1 MVKNL
6 TKKERLKRNLLKVG
20 EVAKMVGILRSC
32 VDYYAD
38 IGLLKVDDYTQGK
51 YRLFKKD
58 EVLARMAKIKEL
70 KDKGLTLNEIKERF
84 GGGGRC

>member
-6 TKKERLKRNLLKVG
+6 SKRERLKKNLLKIG

-32 VDYYAD
+32 VDHYAD
-38 IGLLKVDDYTQGK
+38 IGLLKVADYTQGK

-70 KDKGLTLNEIKERF
+70 KDKGLTLNEIKERV
-84 GGGGRC
+84 GN